1 MLGIILLSYCLTKEC
16 SEKFETNPNK
26 TMKYTLED
34 LSKAIN
40 TCITCGFDNPS
51 NHQVIEIKKH
61 TKDPTQ
67 FNLELSIFDKQK
79 NCIEL
84 YSATVGIPLRKNS
97 EYKLKRF
104 KKQEYEIIGNGLDK
118 KSYEASNNVSLEYLQ
133 NNSSCQFSNITVTPN
148 IETGLE
154 CNS

>member
-1 MLGIILLSYCLTKEC
+1 MISFCITKEFTE
-16 SEKFETNPNK
+16 SFQATDNK
-26 TMKYTLED
+26 SMKYTLEE
-34 LSKAIN
+34 LSKAIHV
-40 TCITCGFDNPS
+40 CVTCGFDEPD

-61 TKDPTQ
+61 VKEPTQ

-84 YSATVGIPLRKNS
+84 YTAVVGIPLRKNS
-97 EYKLKRF
+97 EYKLKRL
-104 KKQEYEIIGNGLDK
+104 KKHEYEILGNGLDK
-118 KSYEASNNVSLEYLQ
+118 KSYETSSNISLEYLQ
-133 NNSSCQFSNITVTPN
+133 NNSSCKFSNISVIPN